1 MLEPYAS
8 KGCMYG
14 SEGAGTQQCLPATR
28 PGHCRRF
35 AVMSSLVLTGR
46 WTGHYLQRGKEFPIT
61 ADLLET
67 SERLCGFMYDGQ
79 PDHTYSISGL
89 IAEAGL
95 STETEEQIEAK
106 LREMVPDAPA
116 GPIHYVSHLP
126 PNSLLR
132 GRRTGQTV
140 YFLKSYQGTSF
151 GGYQV
156 GGHLVGIQRK
166 DHQVHYEGQ
175 LTPDG
180 LTLEGRW
187 WIDPDPEQGISGAE
201 GLFHLHRMDEGQGV
215 SAKAV
220 PG

>member
-1 MLEPYAS
+1 
-8 KGCMYG
+8 
-14 SEGAGTQQCLPATR
+14 
-28 PGHCRRF
+28 
-35 AVMSSLVLTGR
+35 MSSLVLTGR

-79 PDHTYSISGL
+79 PDRTYSISEVS
-89 IAEAGL
+89 AEAGL
-95 STETEEQIEAK
+95 STETEEQIEAQ

-116 GPIHYVSHLP
+116 GPIRYVSHLP
-126 PNSLLR
+126 PNSILR
-132 GRRTGQTV
+132 GRRTDQTV

-180 LTLEGRW
+180 LILEGRW
-187 WIDPDPEQGISGAE
+187 WIDPDPEHGTSGAE
-201 GLFHLHRMDEGQGV
+201 GLFHLYRMEDEGQGV

-220 PG
+220 PRGEEKKRPWWRFWS